1 MTAGA
6 FNRATLYIAETGQQV
21 ELNGVQEISIAEE
34 VIAEKPRETEID
46 FEREITGSFTVTD
59 QTALLM
65 LKLMTK
71 SWAGIVPRIRIKK
84 HLWPWGGVEA

>member
-1 MTAGA
+1 MTESV
-6 FNRATLYIAETGQQV
+6 NRLMLYNIETGETL
-21 ELNGVQEISIAEE
+21 ELNGTQEISLADE
-34 VIAEKPRETEID
+34 VIAENLQKAVLD

-71 SWAGIVPRIRIKK
+71 SWAGIVPRIRIRK
-84 HLWPWGGVEA
+84 HLWPWGGGK

>member
-1 MTAGA
+1 MTESVK
-6 FNRATLYIAETGQQV
+6 RLVLYNIETGETL
-21 ELNGVQEISIAEE
+21 ELNGTQEISLADEFIAENLQKA
-34 VIAEKPRETEID
+34 VLD
-46 FEREITGSFTVTD
+46 FDREITGSFKVTD

-84 HLWPWGGVEA
+84 HFWPWGGGK

>member
-1 MTAGA
+1 MTESVK
-6 FNRATLYIAETGQQV
+6 RLVLYNIETGETL
-21 ELNGVQEISIAEE
+21 ELNGTQEISLADE
-34 VIAEKPRETEID
+34 VIAENLQKAVLD
-46 FEREITGSFTVTD
+46 FDREITGSFTVTD

-84 HLWPWGGVEA
+84 HFWPWGGGK

>member
-1 MTAGA
+1 MTESVK
-6 FNRATLYIAETGQQV
+6 RLVLYNIETGQQV
-21 ELNGVQEISIAEE
+21 ELNGVQEISLADEFIAEE
-34 VIAEKPRETEID
+34 LQKVVLD
-46 FEREITGSFTVTD
+46 FDREITGSFTVTD

-84 HLWPWGGVEA
+84 HFWPWGGGE

>member
-1 MTAGA
+1 MTAGD
-6 FNRATLYIAETGQQV
+6 FKRLTLYNAETGQQV
-21 ELNGVQEISIAEE
+21 ELNGVQEISLADEFIAEE
-34 VIAEKPRETEID
+34 LQKAVLD
-46 FEREITGSFTVTD
+46 FDREIAGSCKVTD

-84 HLWPWGGVEA
+84 HFWPWGGGK

>member
-6 FNRATLYIAETGQQV
+6 FKMVTLYNAETGETL
-21 ELNGVQEISIAEE
+21 ELNGVQEISLADEFIAEE
-34 VIAEKPRETEID
+34 LQKAVLD
-46 FEREITGSFTVTD
+46 FDREITGSFTVTD

-84 HLWPWGGVEA
+84 HFWPWGGGRP

>member
-1 MTAGA
+1 MTAGT
-6 FNRATLYIAETGQQV
+6 FGRVTLYNAETGETL
-21 ELNGVQEISIAEE
+21 ELNGVQEISLADEFIAEE
-34 VIAEKPRETEID
+34 LQKAVLD
-46 FEREITGSFTVTD
+46 FDREITGTFEVTD

-84 HLWPWGGVEA
+84 HFWPWGCGEE